1 MAKVLY
7 LRLYGPLQSW
17 GSNSI
22 FWRRTTELHPTKSGV
37 IGLIFCAL
45 GLEGAQSKALHEWS
59 NTSQVVYEI
68 GENETDTIEDF
79 HMVGNGYSE
88 DDPWELECIPKKSNG
103 QKAQYG
109 GVRLTRRKYLQDAKF
124 AVLQEIPEGWETEII
139 EGFRNPRWDIYL
151 GRKSC
156 VPSIPVF
163 AGVYPTFD
171 EAENKLR
178 SEIESYFDEKKIKG
192 VWKEVDSTALGATL
206 INDVPLEFGL
216 RKKYG
221 TRYIKYFP
229 SEK

>member
-7 LRLYGPLQSW
+7 LRLYGPLKSW

-103 QKAQYG
+103 QKAQNG

>member
-1 MAKVLY
+1 M
-7 LRLYGPLQSW
+7 
-17 GSNSI
+17 
-22 FWRRTTELHPTKSGV
+22 
-37 IGLIFCAL
+37 
-45 GLEGAQSKALHEWS
+45 
-59 NTSQVVYEI
+59 
-68 GENETDTIEDF
+68 
-79 HMVGNGYSE
+79 
-88 DDPWELECIPKKSNG
+88 
-103 QKAQYG
+103 
-109 GVRLTRRKYLQDAKF
+109 QDAKF

>member
-1 MAKVLY
+1 M
-7 LRLYGPLQSW
+7 
-17 GSNSI
+17 
-22 FWRRTTELHPTKSGV
+22 
-37 IGLIFCAL
+37 
-45 GLEGAQSKALHEWS
+45 
-59 NTSQVVYEI
+59 
-68 GENETDTIEDF
+68 
-79 HMVGNGYSE
+79 
-88 DDPWELECIPKKSNG
+88 ECIPKTATGKKAVNG
-103 QKAQYG
+103 GA
-109 GVRLTRRKYLQDAKF
+109 RLTRRTYLQDAKF
-124 AVLQEIPEGWETEII
+124 AVLQDIPEGWEGKII

-178 SEIESYFDEKKIKG
+178 SEIESHFDEKKIKG